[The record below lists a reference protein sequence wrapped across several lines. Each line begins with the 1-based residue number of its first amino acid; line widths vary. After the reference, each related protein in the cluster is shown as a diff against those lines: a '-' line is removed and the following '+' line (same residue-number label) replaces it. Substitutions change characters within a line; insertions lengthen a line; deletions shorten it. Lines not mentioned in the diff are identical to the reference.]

1 MPRHLPPLNAL
12 RAFEA
17 AARHNSFTGAASELR
32 VSHAAI
38 SRHVRG
44 LEAKLGVTLF
54 LRAKRGVQLTQ
65 SGTTYLAS
73 VRQAFDLIGDATD
86 RLAKTKYDQLRISVE
101 PAFAARWLVSRLGRW
116 RETYP
121 ECQTVL
127 DVSPRLVNLERD
139 ESDLA
144 IRYGRGDWPDLHLDL
159 IVRLRLFP
167 VGARSLLHGKRRS
180 DHSAVELARFTLLHD
195 DDGEL
200 WRRWFEAAG
209 VVEVDTSRGPR
220 LSETSLA
227 LDAAIA
233 GQGIA
238 LADQFL
244 VSQEL
249 ASRRLIRLSDIE
261 LTDHAYYLVALQRSL
276 RRKPIVAFRD
286 WLLAEVRS
294 SEAASRLAE
303 GTFAGPIRSEQT
315 RSRR

>member
-1 MPRHLPPLNAL
+1 MPRRLPPLNAL

-17 AARHNSFTGAASELR
+17 AARHNSFTSAAGELR

-44 LEAKLGVTLF
+44 LEARLGVTLF
-54 LRAKRGVQLTQ
+54 LRAARGVQLTQ
-65 SGTTYLAS
+65 SGAAYLAS
-73 VRQAFDLIGDATD
+73 VRQAFDLIGEATD
-86 RLAKTKYDQLRISVE
+86 RLANTRSTQLRISVE
-101 PAFAARWLVSRLGRW
+101 PAFAARWLVPRLGRW
-116 RETYP
+116 REAYP
-121 ECQTVL
+121 DCQTVL
-127 DVSPRLVNLERD
+127 DVSSRLVSLERD
-139 ESDLA
+139 EADLA

-167 VGARSLLHGKRRS
+167 VGGRGLLRPGKRRGLYS
-180 DHSAVELARFTLLHD
+180 PAELAAFTLLHD
-195 DDGEL
+195 DDGGL

-209 VVEVDTSRGPR
+209 VADVDTSRGPR

-244 VSQEL
+244 ISHEL
-249 ASRRLIRLSDIE
+249 ASRRLTRLCDLE
-261 LTDHAYYLVALQRSL
+261 LTDHAYYLVSLHRTL

-286 WLLAEVRS
+286 WLLAEARS
-294 SEAASRLAE
+294 GKAPSEAR
-303 GTFAGPIRSEQT
+303 
-315 RSRR
+315 